1 MNKTWIKEHWLEI
14 LLCVGIVIQI
24 GALAVFNLT
33 RLPYESNYDSS
44 CAYAQIVEMWRQKR
58 ILLKDWAYQT
68 TLGIDSPVLLG
79 ALFYGITKN
88 AFTAF
93 GLANIVTVIVYACLF
108 YDILKQAD
116 VKKNMRLLA
125 VLFLLT
131 PYSTGQ
137 LGYMPMLFT
146 SAGSYAYKL
155 LVPLLLIDI
164 LVRMHKGQEIKKYW
178 YLILFA
184 TFFVFDTAVS
194 SGEYIVTVIVYA
206 CLFYDILKQADV
218 KKNMR
223 LLAVLFLL
231 TPYSTGQLGY
241 MPMLF
246 TSAGSYAYKLLVP
259 LLLIDIL
266 VRMHKGQE
274 IKKYWYLILFAT
286 FFVFDTAVSSGEY
299 ILLCAVLP
307 LIGYEI
313 LHVLIGNDIKQIFNK
328 RLGFLILESAI
339 YVVGIKVG
347 RRTGIIESVGSQ
359 MMLTK
364 AKHFPSVIA
373 KCLTGI
379 FQLFGGIP
387 DYEDIPV
394 TQTYGMMYLFRFFL
408 AAVILASWI
417 YLLKHLKENE
427 KYKELVGMITCI
439 FAVNLIVLIFA
450 NVNYATKTFE
460 YRYHLISMIPM
471 ILLTSIAAS
480 DLWEKRKL
488 LEQTIVLVTI
498 VLLLFVNVYDYKNYM
513 RDCYNYQGDMQG
525 ITLTAEQEG
534 VHLIITIGSESIS
547 MGRCMR
553 NVNPNV
559 EISTWGGYNHGVGW
573 GASTYYFDNAH
584 LKTPYMVLMTQKE
597 YELMPKQIAKQ
608 LEEVQ
613 VFGIFRL
620 YRVKENVLDGDNTLP
635 QSGTNRD
642 FCYSSGYEYWGKMES
657 DGNVLSSGKKETVL
671 RSNKKKIEKDATY
684 DIVVHYEVI
693 QAKEDSAATFRV
705 RNAQDEIIAEQEMPK
720 DATKITIKDVSVIT
734 GMEWVR
740 YRINAEK
747 GSKIRIRSIET
758 IAQ

>member
-164 LVRMHKGQEIKKYW
+164 LVRMHKGQK
-178 YLILFA
+178 
-184 TFFVFDTAVS
+184 
-194 SGEYIVTVIVYA
+194 
-206 CLFYDILKQADV
+206 
-218 KKNMR
+218 
-223 LLAVLFLL
+223 
-231 TPYSTGQLGY
+231 
-241 MPMLF
+241 
-246 TSAGSYAYKLLVP
+246 
-259 LLLIDIL
+259 
-266 VRMHKGQE
+266 

-299 ILLCAVLP
+299 ILLCAVVP

-450 NVNYATKTFE
+450 NVNYATETFE
-460 YRYHLISMIPM
+460 FRYHLISMIPM

-513 RDCYNYQGDMQG
+513 RDCYNDQGDMQG

-671 RSNKKKIEKDATY
+671 RSNKKKIKRDATY
-684 DIVVHYEVI
+684 DMIVHYEVI
-693 QAKEDSAATFRV
+693 QAKEDNAAVFRI

-720 DATKITIKDVSVIT
+720 DATEIRIRDISVT
-734 GMEWVR
+734 QSMEWIR
-740 YRINAEK
+740 YRINSQK
-747 GSKIRIRSIET
+747 GSKIRIKSIET
-758 IAQ
+758 VAQ

>member
-93 GLANIVTVIVYACLF
+93 GLAN
-108 YDILKQAD
+108 
-116 VKKNMRLLA
+116 
-125 VLFLLT
+125 
-131 PYSTGQ
+131 
-137 LGYMPMLFT
+137 
-146 SAGSYAYKL
+146 
-155 LVPLLLIDI
+155 
-164 LVRMHKGQEIKKYW
+164 
-178 YLILFA
+178 
-184 TFFVFDTAVS
+184 
-194 SGEYIVTVIVYA
+194 IVTVIVYA

-417 YLLKHLKENE
+417 YLLQHLKENE

-613 VFGIFRL
+613 TFGLFQL

-671 RSNKKKIEKDATY
+671 RSNKKKIKRDATY
-684 DIVVHYEVI
+684 DMIVHYEVI
-693 QAKEDSAATFRV
+693 QAKEDSAAVFRV

-720 DATKITIKDVSVIT
+720 DATEIRIRDVSVT
-734 GMEWVR
+734 QSMEWIR
-740 YRINAEK
+740 YRINAQK
-747 GSKIRIRSIET
+747 GSKIRIKSIET
-758 IAQ
+758 VAQ

>member
-1 MNKTWIKEHWLEI
+1 MNKTWVKEHWLEI

-93 GLANIVTVIVYACLF
+93 GLANIVTVIVYAFLF

-116 VKKNMRLLA
+116 VA
-125 VLFLLT
+125 
-131 PYSTGQ
+131 
-137 LGYMPMLFT
+137 
-146 SAGSYAYKL
+146 
-155 LVPLLLIDI
+155 
-164 LVRMHKGQEIKKYW
+164 
-178 YLILFA
+178 
-184 TFFVFDTAVS
+184 
-194 SGEYIVTVIVYA
+194 
-206 CLFYDILKQADV
+206 
-218 KKNMR
+218 KNMR

-339 YVVGIKVG
+339 YVVGINVG

-608 LEEVQ
+608 LEEAQ

-671 RSNKKKIEKDATY
+671 RSNKKKIEKDAAY
-684 DIVVHYEVI
+684 DIVVHYEVLKS
-693 QAKEDSAATFRV
+693 KEDSAATFRV

>member
-93 GLANIVTVIVYACLF
+93 GLANIVTVIVYAFLF

-164 LVRMHKGQEIKKYW
+164 LVRMHKGQGI
-178 YLILFA
+178 
-184 TFFVFDTAVS
+184 
-194 SGEYIVTVIVYA
+194 
-206 CLFYDILKQADV
+206 
-218 KKNMR
+218 R
-223 LLAVLFLL
+223 
-231 TPYSTGQLGY
+231 
-241 MPMLF
+241 
-246 TSAGSYAYKLLVP
+246 
-259 LLLIDIL
+259 
-266 VRMHKGQE
+266 
-274 IKKYWYLILFAT
+274 KYWYLILFAT

-671 RSNKKKIEKDATY
+671 RSNKKKIEKDAAY
-684 DIVVHYEVI
+684 DIVVHYEVLKS
-693 QAKEDSAATFRV
+693 KEDSAATFRV
-705 RNAQDEIIAEQEMPK
+705 RNAQDEIIAEQEMPS

>member
-93 GLANIVTVIVYACLF
+93 GLANIVTVIVYAF
-108 YDILKQAD
+108 
-116 VKKNMRLLA
+116 
-125 VLFLLT
+125 
-131 PYSTGQ
+131 
-137 LGYMPMLFT
+137 
-146 SAGSYAYKL
+146 
-155 LVPLLLIDI
+155 
-164 LVRMHKGQEIKKYW
+164 
-178 YLILFA
+178 
-184 TFFVFDTAVS
+184 
-194 SGEYIVTVIVYA
+194 
-206 CLFYDILKQADV
+206 LFYDILKQADV

-450 NVNYATKTFE
+450 NVNYATETFE
-460 YRYHLISMIPM
+460 FRYHLISMIPM

-513 RDCYNYQGDMQG
+513 RDCYNDQGDMQG

-613 VFGIFRL
+613 VFGIFQL

-671 RSNKKKIEKDATY
+671 RSNKKKIEKDAAY
-684 DIVVHYEVI
+684 DIVVHYEVLKS
-693 QAKEDSAATFRV
+693 KEDSAATFRV

-720 DATKITIKDVSVIT
+720 DSTEITIKDVSVIT

>member
-164 LVRMHKGQEIKKYW
+164 LVRMHKGQKIKKYW

-184 TFFVFDTAVS
+184 SFFVFDTA
-194 SGEYIVTVIVYA
+194 
-206 CLFYDILKQADV
+206 F
-218 KKNMR
+218 
-223 LLAVLFLL
+223 
-231 TPYSTGQLGY
+231 
-241 MPMLF
+241 
-246 TSAGSYAYKLLVP
+246 
-259 LLLIDIL
+259 
-266 VRMHKGQE
+266 
-274 IKKYWYLILFAT
+274 
-286 FFVFDTAVSSGEY
+286 SSGEY
-299 ILLCAVLP
+299 ILLCAILP

-450 NVNYATKTFE
+450 NVNYATETFE
-460 YRYHLISMIPM
+460 FRYHLISMIPM

-488 LEQTIVLVTI
+488 LEQTIVLVKI

-513 RDCYNYQGDMQG
+513 RDCYNNQGDMQG

-547 MGRCMR
+547 TGRCMR

-671 RSNKKKIEKDATY
+671 RSNKKKIEKDAAY
-684 DIVVHYEVI
+684 DIVVHYEVLKS
-693 QAKEDSAATFRV
+693 KEDSAATFRV

-720 DATKITIKDVSVIT
+720 DATKITMKDVSVTTRI
-734 GMEWVR
+734 EWVR

-747 GSKIRIRSIET
+747 GSKIRIGSIET

>member
-79 ALFYGITKN
+79 VLFYGITKN

-93 GLANIVTVIVYACLF
+93 GLANIVTVIVYAFLF

-116 VKKNMRLLA
+116 VAKNMRLLA

-164 LVRMHKGQEIKKYW
+164 LVRMHKGQK
-178 YLILFA
+178 
-184 TFFVFDTAVS
+184 
-194 SGEYIVTVIVYA
+194 
-206 CLFYDILKQADV
+206 
-218 KKNMR
+218 
-223 LLAVLFLL
+223 
-231 TPYSTGQLGY
+231 
-241 MPMLF
+241 
-246 TSAGSYAYKLLVP
+246 
-259 LLLIDIL
+259 
-266 VRMHKGQE
+266 

-417 YLLKHLKENE
+417 YLLKHLNENE

-450 NVNYATKTFE
+450 NVNYATETFE
-460 YRYHLISMIPM
+460 VRYHLISMIPM

-513 RDCYNYQGDMQG
+513 KDCYNYQGDMQG
-525 ITLTAEQEG
+525 ITFTAEQEG

-613 VFGIFRL
+613 VFGIFQL

-671 RSNKKKIEKDATY
+671 RSNKKKIEKDAAY
-684 DIVVHYEVI
+684 DIVVHYEVLKS
-693 QAKEDSAATFRV
+693 KEDSAATFRV

-720 DATKITIKDVSVIT
+720 DATEITIKDVSVIT

>member
-93 GLANIVTVIVYACLF
+93 GLANIVTVIVYAF
-108 YDILKQAD
+108 
-116 VKKNMRLLA
+116 
-125 VLFLLT
+125 
-131 PYSTGQ
+131 
-137 LGYMPMLFT
+137 
-146 SAGSYAYKL
+146 
-155 LVPLLLIDI
+155 
-164 LVRMHKGQEIKKYW
+164 
-178 YLILFA
+178 
-184 TFFVFDTAVS
+184 
-194 SGEYIVTVIVYA
+194 
-206 CLFYDILKQADV
+206 LFYDILKQADV

-313 LHVLIGNDIKQIFNK
+313 LHVLIGNDIKQIFSK

-417 YLLKHLKENE
+417 YLLKHLKENA

-613 VFGIFRL
+613 VFGIFQL

-671 RSNKKKIEKDATY
+671 RSNKKKIEKDAAY
-684 DIVVHYEVI
+684 DIVVHYEVLKS
-693 QAKEDSAATFRV
+693 KEDSAATFRV

>member
-93 GLANIVTVIVYACLF
+93 GLANIVTVIVYAF
-108 YDILKQAD
+108 
-116 VKKNMRLLA
+116 
-125 VLFLLT
+125 
-131 PYSTGQ
+131 
-137 LGYMPMLFT
+137 
-146 SAGSYAYKL
+146 
-155 LVPLLLIDI
+155 
-164 LVRMHKGQEIKKYW
+164 
-178 YLILFA
+178 
-184 TFFVFDTAVS
+184 
-194 SGEYIVTVIVYA
+194 
-206 CLFYDILKQADV
+206 LFYDILKQADV

-328 RLGFLILESAI
+328 RLGFLILESVI

-450 NVNYATKTFE
+450 NVNYATETFE
-460 YRYHLISMIPM
+460 FRYHLISMIPM

-513 RDCYNYQGDMQG
+513 RDCYNDQGDMQG

-613 VFGIFRL
+613 VFGIFQL

-671 RSNKKKIEKDATY
+671 RSNKKKIEKDAAY
-684 DIVVHYEVI
+684 DIVVHYEVLKS
-693 QAKEDSAATFRV
+693 KEDSAATFRV

-720 DATKITIKDVSVIT
+720 DATEITIKDVSVIT

>member
-93 GLANIVTVIVYACLF
+93 GLANIVTVIVYAFLF

-164 LVRMHKGQEIKKYW
+164 LVRMHKGQGI
-178 YLILFA
+178 
-184 TFFVFDTAVS
+184 
-194 SGEYIVTVIVYA
+194 
-206 CLFYDILKQADV
+206 
-218 KKNMR
+218 R
-223 LLAVLFLL
+223 
-231 TPYSTGQLGY
+231 
-241 MPMLF
+241 
-246 TSAGSYAYKLLVP
+246 
-259 LLLIDIL
+259 
-266 VRMHKGQE
+266 
-274 IKKYWYLILFAT
+274 KYWYLILFAT

-671 RSNKKKIEKDATY
+671 RSNKKKIKRDATY
-684 DIVVHYEVI
+684 DMIVHYEVI
-693 QAKEDSAATFRV
+693 QAKEDNAAVFRI

-720 DATKITIKDVSVIT
+720 DATEIRIRDVSVT
-734 GMEWVR
+734 QSMEWIR
-740 YRINAEK
+740 YRINSQK
-747 GSKIRIRSIET
+747 GSKIRIKSIET
-758 IAQ
+758 VAQ

>member
-93 GLANIVTVIVYACLF
+93 GLANIVTVIVYA
-108 YDILKQAD
+108 
-116 VKKNMRLLA
+116 
-125 VLFLLT
+125 
-131 PYSTGQ
+131 
-137 LGYMPMLFT
+137 
-146 SAGSYAYKL
+146 
-155 LVPLLLIDI
+155 
-164 LVRMHKGQEIKKYW
+164 W
-178 YLILFA
+178 
-184 TFFVFDTAVS
+184 
-194 SGEYIVTVIVYA
+194 
-206 CLFYDILKQADV
+206 LFYDILKQADV

-450 NVNYATKTFE
+450 NVNYATETFE
-460 YRYHLISMIPM
+460 FRYHLISMIPM

-671 RSNKKKIEKDATY
+671 RSNKKKIEKDAAY
-684 DIVVHYEVI
+684 DIVVHYEVLKS
-693 QAKEDSAATFRV
+693 KEDSAATFRV

>member
-164 LVRMHKGQEIKKYW
+164 LVRMHKGQK
-178 YLILFA
+178 
-184 TFFVFDTAVS
+184 
-194 SGEYIVTVIVYA
+194 
-206 CLFYDILKQADV
+206 
-218 KKNMR
+218 
-223 LLAVLFLL
+223 
-231 TPYSTGQLGY
+231 
-241 MPMLF
+241 
-246 TSAGSYAYKLLVP
+246 
-259 LLLIDIL
+259 
-266 VRMHKGQE
+266 

-313 LHVLIGNDIKQIFNK
+313 LHVLIGNDIKQIFSK

-417 YLLKHLKENE
+417 YLLKHLKENA

-613 VFGIFRL
+613 VLGIFRL

-693 QAKEDSAATFRV
+693 QAKEDSAAVFRV

-720 DATKITIKDVSVIT
+720 DATEIRIRDVSVT
-734 GMEWVR
+734 QSMEWIR
-740 YRINAEK
+740 YRINAQK
-747 GSKIRIRSIET
+747 GSKIRIKSIET
-758 IAQ
+758 VAQ

>member
-93 GLANIVTVIVYACLF
+93 GLANIVTVIVYAF
-108 YDILKQAD
+108 
-116 VKKNMRLLA
+116 
-125 VLFLLT
+125 
-131 PYSTGQ
+131 
-137 LGYMPMLFT
+137 
-146 SAGSYAYKL
+146 
-155 LVPLLLIDI
+155 
-164 LVRMHKGQEIKKYW
+164 
-178 YLILFA
+178 
-184 TFFVFDTAVS
+184 
-194 SGEYIVTVIVYA
+194 
-206 CLFYDILKQADV
+206 LFYDILKQADV

-387 DYEDIPV
+387 DYEDIPL

-450 NVNYATKTFE
+450 NVNYATETFE
-460 YRYHLISMIPM
+460 FRYHLISMIPM

-513 RDCYNYQGDMQG
+513 RDCYNDQGDMQG

-613 VFGIFRL
+613 VFGIFQL

-671 RSNKKKIEKDATY
+671 RSNKKKIEKDAAY
-684 DIVVHYEVI
+684 DIVVHYEVLKS
-693 QAKEDSAATFRV
+693 KEDSAATFRV

-720 DATKITIKDVSVIT
+720 DATEITIKDVSVIT

>member
-93 GLANIVTVIVYACLF
+93 GLANIVTVIVYAF
-108 YDILKQAD
+108 
-116 VKKNMRLLA
+116 
-125 VLFLLT
+125 
-131 PYSTGQ
+131 
-137 LGYMPMLFT
+137 
-146 SAGSYAYKL
+146 
-155 LVPLLLIDI
+155 
-164 LVRMHKGQEIKKYW
+164 
-178 YLILFA
+178 
-184 TFFVFDTAVS
+184 
-194 SGEYIVTVIVYA
+194 
-206 CLFYDILKQADV
+206 LFYDILKQADV

-584 LKTPYMVLMTQKE
+584 LKTPYMVMMTQKE

-671 RSNKKKIEKDATY
+671 RSNKKKIKRDATY
-684 DIVVHYEVI
+684 DMIVHYEVI
-693 QAKEDSAATFRV
+693 QAKEDNAAVFRI
-705 RNAQDEIIAEQEMPK
+705 RNAQDEIIAEQEMPS
-720 DATKITIKDVSVIT
+720 DATEIRIRDVSVT
-734 GMEWVR
+734 QSMEWIR
-740 YRINAEK
+740 YRINAQK
-747 GSKIRIRSIET
+747 GSKIRIKSIET
-758 IAQ
+758 VAQ

>member
-79 ALFYGITKN
+79 VLFYGITKN

-93 GLANIVTVIVYACLF
+93 GLANIVTVIVYAFLF

-116 VKKNMRLLA
+116 VA
-125 VLFLLT
+125 
-131 PYSTGQ
+131 
-137 LGYMPMLFT
+137 
-146 SAGSYAYKL
+146 
-155 LVPLLLIDI
+155 
-164 LVRMHKGQEIKKYW
+164 
-178 YLILFA
+178 
-184 TFFVFDTAVS
+184 
-194 SGEYIVTVIVYA
+194 
-206 CLFYDILKQADV
+206 
-218 KKNMR
+218 KNMR

-339 YVVGIKVG
+339 YVAGIKVG

-450 NVNYATKTFE
+450 NVNYATETFE
-460 YRYHLISMIPM
+460 FRYHLISMIPM

-513 RDCYNYQGDMQG
+513 RDCYNDQGDMQG

-613 VFGIFRL
+613 VFGIFQL

-635 QSGTNRD
+635 QSGTSRD

-671 RSNKKKIEKDATY
+671 RSNKKKIKRDATY
-684 DIVVHYEVI
+684 DMIVHYEVI
-693 QAKEDSAATFRV
+693 QAKEDNAAVFRI
-705 RNAQDEIIAEQEMPK
+705 RNAQDEIIAEQEMPS
-720 DATKITIKDVSVIT
+720 DATEIRIRDVSVT
-734 GMEWVR
+734 QSMEWIR
-740 YRINAEK
+740 YRINAQK
-747 GSKIRIRSIET
+747 GSKIRIKSIET
-758 IAQ
+758 VAQ

>member
-93 GLANIVTVIVYACLF
+93 GLAN
-108 YDILKQAD
+108 
-116 VKKNMRLLA
+116 
-125 VLFLLT
+125 
-131 PYSTGQ
+131 
-137 LGYMPMLFT
+137 
-146 SAGSYAYKL
+146 
-155 LVPLLLIDI
+155 
-164 LVRMHKGQEIKKYW
+164 
-178 YLILFA
+178 
-184 TFFVFDTAVS
+184 
-194 SGEYIVTVIVYA
+194 IVTVIVYA

-573 GASTYYFDNAH
+573 GASTYYFDNAP

>member
-194 SGEYIVTVIVYA
+194 SGEYI
-206 CLFYDILKQADV
+206 
-218 KKNMR
+218 
-223 LLAVLFLL
+223 
-231 TPYSTGQLGY
+231 
-241 MPMLF
+241 
-246 TSAGSYAYKLLVP
+246 
-259 LLLIDIL
+259 
-266 VRMHKGQE
+266 
-274 IKKYWYLILFAT
+274 
-286 FFVFDTAVSSGEY
+286 
-299 ILLCAVLP
+299 LLCAVLP
-307 LIGYEI
+307 LVGYEI

>member
-137 LGYMPMLFT
+137 LGYMP
-146 SAGSYAYKL
+146 K
-155 LVPLLLIDI
+155 
-164 LVRMHKGQEIKKYW
+164 
-178 YLILFA
+178 
-184 TFFVFDTAVS
+184 
-194 SGEYIVTVIVYA
+194 
-206 CLFYDILKQADV
+206 
-218 KKNMR
+218 
-223 LLAVLFLL
+223 
-231 TPYSTGQLGY
+231 
-241 MPMLF
+241 LF

>member
-1 MNKTWIKEHWLEI
+1 
-14 LLCVGIVIQI
+14 
-24 GALAVFNLT
+24 
-33 RLPYESNYDSS
+33 
-44 CAYAQIVEMWRQKR
+44 
-58 ILLKDWAYQT
+58 
-68 TLGIDSPVLLG
+68 
-79 ALFYGITKN
+79 
-88 AFTAF
+88 
-93 GLANIVTVIVYACLF
+93 
-108 YDILKQAD
+108 
-116 VKKNMRLLA
+116 
-125 VLFLLT
+125 
-131 PYSTGQ
+131 
-137 LGYMPMLFT
+137 
-146 SAGSYAYKL
+146 
-155 LVPLLLIDI
+155 
-164 LVRMHKGQEIKKYW
+164 
-178 YLILFA
+178 
-184 TFFVFDTAVS
+184 
-194 SGEYIVTVIVYA
+194 
-206 CLFYDILKQADV
+206 
-218 KKNMR
+218 MR

-450 NVNYATKTFE
+450 NVNYATETFE
-460 YRYHLISMIPM
+460 FRYHLISMIPM

-513 RDCYNYQGDMQG
+513 RDCYNDQGDMQG

-613 VFGIFRL
+613 VFGIFQL

-671 RSNKKKIEKDATY
+671 RSNKKKIEKDAAY
-684 DIVVHYEVI
+684 DIVVHYEVLKS
-693 QAKEDSAATFRV
+693 KEDSAATFRV

-720 DATKITIKDVSVIT
+720 DATEITIKDVSVIT

>member
-93 GLANIVTVIVYACLF
+93 GLANIVTVIVYAF
-108 YDILKQAD
+108 
-116 VKKNMRLLA
+116 
-125 VLFLLT
+125 
-131 PYSTGQ
+131 
-137 LGYMPMLFT
+137 
-146 SAGSYAYKL
+146 
-155 LVPLLLIDI
+155 
-164 LVRMHKGQEIKKYW
+164 
-178 YLILFA
+178 
-184 TFFVFDTAVS
+184 
-194 SGEYIVTVIVYA
+194 
-206 CLFYDILKQADV
+206 LFYDILKQADV

-450 NVNYATKTFE
+450 NVNYATETFE
-460 YRYHLISMIPM
+460 FRYHLISMIPM

-613 VFGIFRL
+613 VFGIFQL

-671 RSNKKKIEKDATY
+671 RSNKKKIEKDAAY
-684 DIVVHYEVI
+684 DIVVHYEVLKS
-693 QAKEDSAATFRV
+693 KEDSAATFRV

-720 DATKITIKDVSVIT
+720 DATEITIKDVSVIT

>member
-79 ALFYGITKN
+79 VLFYGITKN

-93 GLANIVTVIVYACLF
+93 GLANIVTVIVYAF
-108 YDILKQAD
+108 
-116 VKKNMRLLA
+116 
-125 VLFLLT
+125 
-131 PYSTGQ
+131 
-137 LGYMPMLFT
+137 
-146 SAGSYAYKL
+146 
-155 LVPLLLIDI
+155 
-164 LVRMHKGQEIKKYW
+164 
-178 YLILFA
+178 
-184 TFFVFDTAVS
+184 
-194 SGEYIVTVIVYA
+194 
-206 CLFYDILKQADV
+206 LFYDILKQADV

-613 VFGIFRL
+613 VFGISRL

-671 RSNKKKIEKDATY
+671 RSNKKKIEKDAAY
-684 DIVVHYEVI
+684 DIVVHYEVLKS
-693 QAKEDSAATFRV
+693 KEDSAATFRV
-705 RNAQDEIIAEQEMPK
+705 RNAQDEIIAEQEMPS

>member
-1 MNKTWIKEHWLEI
+1 MMNKTWIKEHWLEI

-79 ALFYGITKN
+79 VLFYGITKN

-93 GLANIVTVIVYACLF
+93 GLANIVTVIVYAFLF

-116 VKKNMRLLA
+116 VA
-125 VLFLLT
+125 
-131 PYSTGQ
+131 
-137 LGYMPMLFT
+137 
-146 SAGSYAYKL
+146 
-155 LVPLLLIDI
+155 
-164 LVRMHKGQEIKKYW
+164 
-178 YLILFA
+178 
-184 TFFVFDTAVS
+184 
-194 SGEYIVTVIVYA
+194 
-206 CLFYDILKQADV
+206 
-218 KKNMR
+218 KNMR

-671 RSNKKKIEKDATY
+671 RSNKKKIEKDAAY
-684 DIVVHYEVI
+684 DIVVHYEVLKS
-693 QAKEDSAATFRV
+693 KEDSAATFRV

>member
-79 ALFYGITKN
+79 TLFYGITKN
-88 AFTAF
+88 VFTAF
-93 GLANIVTVIVYACLF
+93 GLANIVTVIVYAF
-108 YDILKQAD
+108 
-116 VKKNMRLLA
+116 
-125 VLFLLT
+125 
-131 PYSTGQ
+131 
-137 LGYMPMLFT
+137 
-146 SAGSYAYKL
+146 
-155 LVPLLLIDI
+155 
-164 LVRMHKGQEIKKYW
+164 
-178 YLILFA
+178 
-184 TFFVFDTAVS
+184 
-194 SGEYIVTVIVYA
+194 
-206 CLFYDILKQADV
+206 LFYDILKQADV

-347 RRTGIIESVGSQ
+347 RRTGIIESVGGQ

-387 DYEDIPV
+387 DYEDISV

-450 NVNYATKTFE
+450 NVNYATETFE
-460 YRYHLISMIPM
+460 FRYHLISMIPM

-671 RSNKKKIEKDATY
+671 RSNKKKIEKDAAY
-684 DIVVHYEVI
+684 DIVVHYEVLKS
-693 QAKEDSAATFRV
+693 KEDSAATFRV

-720 DATKITIKDVSVIT
+720 DATEIRIRDVSVT
-734 GMEWVR
+734 QSMEWIR
-740 YRINAEK
+740 YRINAQK
-747 GSKIRIRSIET
+747 GSKIRIKSIET
-758 IAQ
+758 VAQ

>member
-93 GLANIVTVIVYACLF
+93 GLANIVTVIVYAF
-108 YDILKQAD
+108 
-116 VKKNMRLLA
+116 
-125 VLFLLT
+125 
-131 PYSTGQ
+131 
-137 LGYMPMLFT
+137 
-146 SAGSYAYKL
+146 
-155 LVPLLLIDI
+155 
-164 LVRMHKGQEIKKYW
+164 
-178 YLILFA
+178 
-184 TFFVFDTAVS
+184 
-194 SGEYIVTVIVYA
+194 
-206 CLFYDILKQADV
+206 LFYDILKQADV

-307 LIGYEI
+307 LVGYEI

-613 VFGIFRL
+613 TFGLFQL

-671 RSNKKKIEKDATY
+671 RSNKKKIKRDATY
-684 DIVVHYEVI
+684 DMIVHYEVI
-693 QAKEDSAATFRV
+693 QAKEDSAAVFRV

-720 DATKITIKDVSVIT
+720 DATEIRIRDVSVT
-734 GMEWVR
+734 QSMEWIR
-740 YRINAEK
+740 YRINAQK
-747 GSKIRIRSIET
+747 GSKIRIKSIET
-758 IAQ
+758 VAQ

>member
-1 MNKTWIKEHWLEI
+1 MNKTWIKEHWLEV

-93 GLANIVTVIVYACLF
+93 GLAN
-108 YDILKQAD
+108 
-116 VKKNMRLLA
+116 
-125 VLFLLT
+125 
-131 PYSTGQ
+131 
-137 LGYMPMLFT
+137 
-146 SAGSYAYKL
+146 
-155 LVPLLLIDI
+155 
-164 LVRMHKGQEIKKYW
+164 
-178 YLILFA
+178 
-184 TFFVFDTAVS
+184 
-194 SGEYIVTVIVYA
+194 IVTVIVYA

-387 DYEDIPV
+387 DYEDISV
-394 TQTYGMMYLFRFFL
+394 TQTYGLMYLFRFFL

-450 NVNYATKTFE
+450 NVNYATETFE
-460 YRYHLISMIPM
+460 YRYHLISIIPM

-513 RDCYNYQGDMQG
+513 RDCYNYQGDMQA

-671 RSNKKKIEKDATY
+671 RSNKKKIKRDATY
-684 DIVVHYEVI
+684 DMIVHYEVI
-693 QAKEDSAATFRV
+693 QAKEDNAAVFRI
-705 RNAQDEIIAEQEMPK
+705 RNAQDEIIAEQEMPS
-720 DATKITIKDVSVIT
+720 DATEIRIRDVSVT
-734 GMEWVR
+734 QSMEWIR
-740 YRINAEK
+740 YRINAQK
-747 GSKIRIRSIET
+747 GSKIRIKSIET
-758 IAQ
+758 VAQ

>member
-79 ALFYGITKN
+79 VLFYGITKN

-93 GLANIVTVIVYACLF
+93 GLANIVTVIVYAFLF

-116 VKKNMRLLA
+116 VAKNMRLLA

-164 LVRMHKGQEIKKYW
+164 LVRMHKGQK
-178 YLILFA
+178 
-184 TFFVFDTAVS
+184 
-194 SGEYIVTVIVYA
+194 
-206 CLFYDILKQADV
+206 
-218 KKNMR
+218 
-223 LLAVLFLL
+223 
-231 TPYSTGQLGY
+231 
-241 MPMLF
+241 
-246 TSAGSYAYKLLVP
+246 
-259 LLLIDIL
+259 
-266 VRMHKGQE
+266 

-417 YLLKHLKENE
+417 YLLKHLNENE

-450 NVNYATKTFE
+450 NVNYATETFE
-460 YRYHLISMIPM
+460 FRYHLISMIPM

-513 RDCYNYQGDMQG
+513 KDCYNYQGDMQG

-613 VFGIFRL
+613 VFGIFQL

-671 RSNKKKIEKDATY
+671 RSNKKKIEKDAAY
-684 DIVVHYEVI
+684 NIVVHYEVLKS
-693 QAKEDSAATFRV
+693 KEDSAATFRV

-720 DATKITIKDVSVIT
+720 DATEITIKDVSVIT

>member
-93 GLANIVTVIVYACLF
+93 GLANIVTVNVYAF
-108 YDILKQAD
+108 
-116 VKKNMRLLA
+116 
-125 VLFLLT
+125 
-131 PYSTGQ
+131 
-137 LGYMPMLFT
+137 
-146 SAGSYAYKL
+146 
-155 LVPLLLIDI
+155 
-164 LVRMHKGQEIKKYW
+164 
-178 YLILFA
+178 
-184 TFFVFDTAVS
+184 
-194 SGEYIVTVIVYA
+194 
-206 CLFYDILKQADV
+206 LFYDILKQADV

-671 RSNKKKIEKDATY
+671 RSNKKKIKRDATY
-684 DIVVHYEVI
+684 DMIVHYEVI
-693 QAKEDSAATFRV
+693 QAKEDNAAVFRI
-705 RNAQDEIIAEQEMPK
+705 RNAQDEIIAEQEMPS
-720 DATKITIKDVSVIT
+720 DATEIRIRDVSVT
-734 GMEWVR
+734 QSMEWIR
-740 YRINAEK
+740 YRINAQK
-747 GSKIRIRSIET
+747 GSKIRIKSIET
-758 IAQ
+758 VAQ

>member
-93 GLANIVTVIVYACLF
+93 GLAN
-108 YDILKQAD
+108 
-116 VKKNMRLLA
+116 
-125 VLFLLT
+125 
-131 PYSTGQ
+131 
-137 LGYMPMLFT
+137 
-146 SAGSYAYKL
+146 
-155 LVPLLLIDI
+155 
-164 LVRMHKGQEIKKYW
+164 
-178 YLILFA
+178 
-184 TFFVFDTAVS
+184 
-194 SGEYIVTVIVYA
+194 IVTVIVYA

-671 RSNKKKIEKDATY
+671 RSNKKKIEKDAAY
-684 DIVVHYEVI
+684 DIVVHYEVLKS
-693 QAKEDSAATFRV
+693 KEDSAATFRV
-705 RNAQDEIIAEQEMPK
+705 RNAQDEIIAEQEMPS
-720 DATKITIKDVSVIT
+720 DATKITIKDVSVTT

>member
-79 ALFYGITKN
+79 VLFYGITKN

-93 GLANIVTVIVYACLF
+93 GLANIVTVIVYAF
-108 YDILKQAD
+108 
-116 VKKNMRLLA
+116 
-125 VLFLLT
+125 
-131 PYSTGQ
+131 
-137 LGYMPMLFT
+137 
-146 SAGSYAYKL
+146 
-155 LVPLLLIDI
+155 
-164 LVRMHKGQEIKKYW
+164 
-178 YLILFA
+178 
-184 TFFVFDTAVS
+184 
-194 SGEYIVTVIVYA
+194 
-206 CLFYDILKQADV
+206 LFYDILKQADV

-364 AKHFPSVIA
+364 AKYFPSVIA

-671 RSNKKKIEKDATY
+671 RSNKKKIEKDAAY
-684 DIVVHYEVI
+684 DIVVHYEVLKS
-693 QAKEDSAATFRV
+693 KEDSAATFRV
-705 RNAQDEIIAEQEMPK
+705 RNAQDEIIAEQEMPS

>member
-93 GLANIVTVIVYACLF
+93 GLAN
-108 YDILKQAD
+108 
-116 VKKNMRLLA
+116 
-125 VLFLLT
+125 
-131 PYSTGQ
+131 
-137 LGYMPMLFT
+137 
-146 SAGSYAYKL
+146 
-155 LVPLLLIDI
+155 
-164 LVRMHKGQEIKKYW
+164 
-178 YLILFA
+178 
-184 TFFVFDTAVS
+184 
-194 SGEYIVTVIVYA
+194 IVTVIVYA

-450 NVNYATKTFE
+450 NVNYATETFE
-460 YRYHLISMIPM
+460 FRYHLISMIPM

-671 RSNKKKIEKDATY
+671 RSNKKKIEKDAAY
-684 DIVVHYEVI
+684 DIVVHYEVLKS
-693 QAKEDSAATFRV
+693 KEDSAATFRV

>member
-164 LVRMHKGQEIKKYW
+164 LVRMHKGQK
-178 YLILFA
+178 
-184 TFFVFDTAVS
+184 
-194 SGEYIVTVIVYA
+194 
-206 CLFYDILKQADV
+206 
-218 KKNMR
+218 
-223 LLAVLFLL
+223 
-231 TPYSTGQLGY
+231 
-241 MPMLF
+241 
-246 TSAGSYAYKLLVP
+246 
-259 LLLIDIL
+259 
-266 VRMHKGQE
+266 

-313 LHVLIGNDIKQIFNK
+313 LHVLIGNDIKQIFSK

-417 YLLKHLKENE
+417 YLLKHLKENA

-671 RSNKKKIEKDATY
+671 RSNKKKIKRDATY
-684 DIVVHYEVI
+684 DMIVHYEVI
-693 QAKEDSAATFRV
+693 QAKEDNAAVFRI

-720 DATKITIKDVSVIT
+720 DATEIRIRDVSVT
-734 GMEWVR
+734 QSMEWIR
-740 YRINAEK
+740 YRINSQK
-747 GSKIRIRSIET
+747 GSKIRIKSIET
-758 IAQ
+758 VAQ

>member
-1 MNKTWIKEHWLEI
+1 
-14 LLCVGIVIQI
+14 
-24 GALAVFNLT
+24 
-33 RLPYESNYDSS
+33 
-44 CAYAQIVEMWRQKR
+44 
-58 ILLKDWAYQT
+58 
-68 TLGIDSPVLLG
+68 
-79 ALFYGITKN
+79 
-88 AFTAF
+88 
-93 GLANIVTVIVYACLF
+93 
-108 YDILKQAD
+108 
-116 VKKNMRLLA
+116 
-125 VLFLLT
+125 
-131 PYSTGQ
+131 
-137 LGYMPMLFT
+137 
-146 SAGSYAYKL
+146 
-155 LVPLLLIDI
+155 
-164 LVRMHKGQEIKKYW
+164 
-178 YLILFA
+178 
-184 TFFVFDTAVS
+184 
-194 SGEYIVTVIVYA
+194 
-206 CLFYDILKQADV
+206 
-218 KKNMR
+218 MR

-534 VHLIITIGSESIS
+534 VHLIITIGAESIS

-620 YRVKENVLDGDNTLP
+620 YRGKENVLDGDNTLP

-693 QAKEDSAATFRV
+693 QAKEDSAAPFRV

>member
-194 SGEYIVTVIVYA
+194 SGEYI
-206 CLFYDILKQADV
+206 
-218 KKNMR
+218 
-223 LLAVLFLL
+223 
-231 TPYSTGQLGY
+231 
-241 MPMLF
+241 
-246 TSAGSYAYKLLVP
+246 
-259 LLLIDIL
+259 
-266 VRMHKGQE
+266 
-274 IKKYWYLILFAT
+274 
-286 FFVFDTAVSSGEY
+286 
-299 ILLCAVLP
+299 LLCAVLP

-373 KCLTGI
+373 KCLTVI

>member
-93 GLANIVTVIVYACLF
+93 GLAN
-108 YDILKQAD
+108 
-116 VKKNMRLLA
+116 
-125 VLFLLT
+125 
-131 PYSTGQ
+131 
-137 LGYMPMLFT
+137 
-146 SAGSYAYKL
+146 
-155 LVPLLLIDI
+155 
-164 LVRMHKGQEIKKYW
+164 
-178 YLILFA
+178 
-184 TFFVFDTAVS
+184 
-194 SGEYIVTVIVYA
+194 IVTVIVYA

-427 KYKELVGMITCI
+427 KYKELVGMTPCI

>member
-79 ALFYGITKN
+79 VLFYGITKN

-93 GLANIVTVIVYACLF
+93 GLANIVTVIVYAFLF

-116 VKKNMRLLA
+116 VA
-125 VLFLLT
+125 
-131 PYSTGQ
+131 
-137 LGYMPMLFT
+137 
-146 SAGSYAYKL
+146 
-155 LVPLLLIDI
+155 
-164 LVRMHKGQEIKKYW
+164 
-178 YLILFA
+178 
-184 TFFVFDTAVS
+184 
-194 SGEYIVTVIVYA
+194 
-206 CLFYDILKQADV
+206 
-218 KKNMR
+218 KNMR

-339 YVVGIKVG
+339 YVAGIKVG

-450 NVNYATKTFE
+450 NVNYATETFE
-460 YRYHLISMIPM
+460 FRYHLISMIPM

-488 LEQTIVLVTI
+488 LEQTIVLFTI

-513 RDCYNYQGDMQG
+513 RDCYNDQGDMQG

-613 VFGIFRL
+613 VFGIFQL

-635 QSGTNRD
+635 QSGTSRD

-671 RSNKKKIEKDATY
+671 RSNKKKIEKDAAY
-684 DIVVHYEVI
+684 DIVVHYEVLKS
-693 QAKEDSAATFRV
+693 KEDSAATFRV

>member
-93 GLANIVTVIVYACLF
+93 GLANIVTVIVYAF
-108 YDILKQAD
+108 
-116 VKKNMRLLA
+116 
-125 VLFLLT
+125 
-131 PYSTGQ
+131 
-137 LGYMPMLFT
+137 
-146 SAGSYAYKL
+146 
-155 LVPLLLIDI
+155 
-164 LVRMHKGQEIKKYW
+164 
-178 YLILFA
+178 
-184 TFFVFDTAVS
+184 
-194 SGEYIVTVIVYA
+194 
-206 CLFYDILKQADV
+206 LFYDILKQADV

>member
-79 ALFYGITKN
+79 VLFYGITKN

-93 GLANIVTVIVYACLF
+93 GLANIVTVIVYAF
-108 YDILKQAD
+108 
-116 VKKNMRLLA
+116 
-125 VLFLLT
+125 
-131 PYSTGQ
+131 
-137 LGYMPMLFT
+137 
-146 SAGSYAYKL
+146 
-155 LVPLLLIDI
+155 
-164 LVRMHKGQEIKKYW
+164 
-178 YLILFA
+178 
-184 TFFVFDTAVS
+184 
-194 SGEYIVTVIVYA
+194 
-206 CLFYDILKQADV
+206 LFYDILKQADV

-450 NVNYATKTFE
+450 NVNYAAETFE

-671 RSNKKKIEKDATY
+671 RSNKKKIKRDATY
-684 DIVVHYEVI
+684 DMIVHYEVI
-693 QAKEDSAATFRV
+693 QAKEDSAAVFRV

-720 DATKITIKDVSVIT
+720 DATEIRIRDVSVT
-734 GMEWVR
+734 QSMEWIR
-740 YRINAEK
+740 YRINAQK
-747 GSKIRIRSIET
+747 GSKIRIKSIET
-758 IAQ
+758 VAQ